1 MRRDVRIEVD
11 GSREL
16 IDIIIIA
23 VWVGSEVVASRS
35 AHWSPTDVGND
46 ARGDIPEIKPTPV
59 SIKCRTAKN
68 FMKIFTDKYLPK
80 YWRVNLSTCVMMI

>member
-35 AHWSPTDVGND
+35 AHWSPTDVDND
-46 ARGDIPEIKPTPV
+46 ARGDIPEIK
-59 SIKCRTAKN
+59 RH
-68 FMKIFTDKYLPK
+68 
-80 YWRVNLSTCVMMI
+80 